1 MSHTFL
7 IQGPRRAQPP
17 LITART
23 QCPILNSIDP
33 HPGERGRF
41 LLWETSAI
49 LFTAPLWPSHASAST
64 KSMYISIHILPH
76 SCLNRFSSL
85 RNLENL
91 QITSSDQM
99 YGLIIIACTNIRL
112 NAVLLLP
119 IKSGCE
125 TESSRSTLLSAEVV
139 LLCPATFQ
147 SVLSHSSG
155 QCWCWFSCWC
165 CPVLSVNHQTF
176 IRPVLVLI
184 VLAVLLLVSVVVLV
198 LPCPLTFQSIP
209 GHSTG
214 CMLAPSGLD
223 RFPASLTS
231 SSKWVGETDY
241 IRTIL
246 AAVLDGS
253 FVTMQQFFSLN
264 IPES

>member
-1 MSHTFL
+1 M
-7 IQGPRRAQPP
+7 
-17 LITART
+17 
-23 QCPILNSIDP
+23 
-33 HPGERGRF
+33 
-41 LLWETSAI
+41 
-49 LFTAPLWPSHASAST
+49 
-64 KSMYISIHILPH
+64 
-76 SCLNRFSSL
+76 
-85 RNLENL
+85 
-91 QITSSDQM
+91 
-99 YGLIIIACTNIRL
+99 
-112 NAVLLLP
+112 LLP

-184 VLAVLLLVSVVVLV
+184 VLSLLLLVSVAVLV

-214 CMLAPSGLD
+214 YMLAPSGQ
-223 RFPASLTS
+223 SLLLS
-231 SSKWVGETDY
+231 SMVHLSQCY
-241 IRTIL
+241 N
-246 AAVLDGS
+246 S
-253 FVTMQQFFSLN
+253 FL
-264 IPES
+264 